1 MEFSTLEITP
11 MNSPSIDG
19 APMKCAHC
27 QRPLPVQDNRVEAWR
42 GRSGELYCSELC
54 FENAEQAAFRFTRR
68 CDFCGGSLGLIVHRY
83 YRMHFCCEA
92 HMGAY
97 RRRLTEE
104 TRAKIWRLAS
114 LESRNYGG
122 EFR

>member
-1 MEFSTLEITP
+1 

-42 GRSGELYCSELC
+42 GRSGQLYCSELC
-54 FENAEQAAFRFTRR
+54 LENAEQAAFRFTKR

-83 YRMHFCCEA
+83 YRMYFCCEA

-104 TRAKIWRLAS
+104 TRAKIWRTPRSNRGITAANFGDNHLRS
-114 LESRNYGG
+114 S
-122 EFR
+122 